1 VDAIVESQRVVAMNY
16 FEDGSVEDAC
26 PPIKALLH
34 IMAYGNYQG
43 MTEKDPAIRSLFTRE
58 ALLDSDW
65 YQERLHAKQIHDI
78 ALWTRHC
85 ESLKACEAPGMDR
98 EWLLQQA
105 SAQLKRVSAG
115 AYIGELVGTLG
126 CDPSVHGYKEL
137 ASETGAKYA
146 ALSGD

>member
-16 FEDGSVEDAC
+16 FEDGSIEDAC

-34 IMAYGNYQG
+34 IMAYGTYKG
-43 MTEKDPAIRSLFTRE
+43 MTEKDPAIRSMFTRE
-58 ALLDSDW
+58 ALLGSDW
-65 YQERLHAKQIHDI
+65 YHDRLHAKQQHDI

-85 ESLKACEAPGMDR
+85 DSLKACEASGIDK
-98 EWLLQQA
+98 ELLLPQA
-105 SAQLKRVSAG
+105 SAKLKHVSAD
-115 AYIGELVGTLG
+115 AYISELVGTLG

-137 ASETGAKYA
+137 ALQAGAKHA